1 MAINQLSIF
10 VENKQG
16 ALAEITEIIASKK
29 IDIRALS
36 LADTQD
42 FGILR
47 LIVNNIEAAK
57 DVLKNN
63 NCVVSINKVL
73 GVKIP
78 DRPSGLANIVKI
90 LSDNGINL
98 EYMYAFITESGHDA
112 CVVLRVENNEIAEKI
127 LTDNGIELLSEEDVQ
142 NL

>member
-16 ALAEITEIIASKK
+16 ALTEITEILASKSV
-29 IDIRALS
+29 DIRALS

-47 LIVNNIEAAK
+47 LIVNNIDDAK

-63 NCVVSINKVL
+63 NCVISINKVL
-73 GVKIP
+73 GIKIP
-78 DRPSGLANIVKI
+78 DRPSGLANIIKI
-90 LSDNGINL
+90 LSDKGINL

-112 CVVLRVENNEIAEKI
+112 CVVLRVENNDVAEKI
-127 LTDNGIELLSEEDVQ
+127 LVENGIQLLTEEDIQ
-142 NL
+142 KF

>member
-1 MAINQLSIF
+1 MAIKQLSIF

-16 ALAEITEIIASKK
+16 TLVEITEILASKK

-47 LIVNNIEAAK
+47 LIVNDIEAAK
-57 DVLKNN
+57 EVLKDN
-63 NCVVSINKVL
+63 NCVVSVNNVL

-78 DRPSGLANIVKI
+78 DRPSGLANIVRV
-90 LSDNGINL
+90 LSDRGINL

-127 LTDNGIELLSEEDVQ
+127 LTEKGIELLSEEDVQ
-142 NL
+142 KL